1 MLEYLKN
8 IPHVKASIS
17 NETRSPKQIDVAHIE
32 ASSVRVGVVH
42 VVFWS

>member
-17 NETRSPKQIDVAHIE
+17 NEARSPKQADVAQE
-32 ASSVRVGVVH
+32 APSVRVG
-42 VVFWS
+42 

>member
-17 NETRSPKQIDVAHIE
+17 NETRSPKQMDVAQE
-32 ASSVRVGVVH
+32 VPSVRVG
-42 VVFWS
+42 

>member
-17 NETRSPKQIDVAHIE
+17 NETRSPKQMDVVQE
-32 ASSVRVGVVH
+32 VPSVRVG
-42 VVFWS
+42 